1 MQSDTLSCTCL
12 VQENQIP
19 DDTQASLRS
28 KLDGLAQQVFGAGL
42 SINWITVPE
51 GGGFTAAKPS
61 TSSLVSVQS
70 NKALAFEA
78 RKSILSKMCDIWMD
92 DTGCSLDE
100 IVAVVTDPTA

>member
-1 MQSDTLSCTCL
+1 MQGDMLNCTCL

-19 DDTQASLRS
+19 DETQAALRT
-28 KLDGLAQQVFGAGL
+28 KLDQLAQNEFGAGL
-42 SINWITVPE
+42 TVNWITVPE

-61 TSSLVSVQS
+61 TSSLVSIQS

-78 RKSILSKMCDIWMD
+78 RKAILSKMCDIWMD

-100 IVAVVTDPTA
+100 IVAVVTDPAA